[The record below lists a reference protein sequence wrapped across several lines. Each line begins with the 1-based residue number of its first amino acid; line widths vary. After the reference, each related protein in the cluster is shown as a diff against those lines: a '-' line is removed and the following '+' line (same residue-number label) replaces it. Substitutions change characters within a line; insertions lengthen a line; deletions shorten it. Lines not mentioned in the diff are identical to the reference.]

1 MRPRTPQ
8 PLLPKSLAS
17 RLNLWPPPLEAQLI
31 EVEVAGRPVR
41 NYFVPRALRVYVKTE
56 DREVGPIE
64 CDVMIFLLERE
75 VLIGDNLGGKLGIV
89 ILDLRD
95 K

>member
-1 MRPRTPQ
+1 M
-8 PLLPKSLAS
+8 
-17 RLNLWPPPLEAQLI
+17 
-31 EVEVAGRPVR
+31 
-41 NYFVPRALRVYVKTE
+41 PRALRVYVKTE